1 MNPDADVTYQKV
13 NLFTS
18 DKCFIVFI
26 SDVPHYIWWN
36 YLDTVYTILVLR
48 QIHSI
53 HVEQW

>member
-48 QIHSI
+48 PIHSI
-53 HVEQW
+53 DVEQW